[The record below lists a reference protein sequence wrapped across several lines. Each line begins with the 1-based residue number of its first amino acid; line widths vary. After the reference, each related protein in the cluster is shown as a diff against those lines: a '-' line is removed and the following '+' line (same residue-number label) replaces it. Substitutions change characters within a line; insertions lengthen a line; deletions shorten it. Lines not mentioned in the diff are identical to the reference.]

1 MVTREIGLGVE
12 AGGGEARVG
21 GDPGGEVVLWENG
34 EVAAGSGGIAD
45 FGGGSGEVGFGREG
59 LFSG

>member
-1 MVTREIGLGVE
+1 M
-12 AGGGEARVG
+12 
-21 GDPGGEVVLWENG
+21 VLWENG